1 VPVIRFREQHSV
13 VSDGN
18 GWFQVVIGQGIA
30 DIGSFNEINWTE
42 ENTLIL
48 ECNNEG
54 SFELVTSQVI
64 YGAPFSF
71 SGDNDVSNDIVN
83 GSPAG
88 GDLIGTYPNPQVGF
102 ILGNPISNENPNPG
116 EVLIWNGTF
125 WSPDTL
131 SGIQGPQG
139 LTGAQGPQGDV
150 GPAGPQGLTGAQ
162 GPQGDAG
169 PAGPQG
175 LQGLQGDPG
184 PPGVYQ
190 AGEGIFMYEDLIINI
205 GDVDGS
211 DDLINSTLFNG
222 DVQGNYNNI
231 EVVKL
236 RQIEISETIP
246 NDGEVL
252 GFDGFQWVPFQ
263 LSDEVSLE
271 GDVNGTS
278 LESEVVALK
287 GKPIN
292 DDLIEDFAQSLLVYN
307 ENTSEWTVT
316 EYTPAPTQY
325 WNPQVPFGIN
335 YLSTQVNQDDLSP
348 TFDTEYTLGTG
359 EFRWSLVYSANGVA
373 NTSDK
378 RLKKNIDGVENGLE
392 LISQMNPVKY
402 NWNSELDGDQ
412 KHLGFLAQDMEKLVP
427 EVVVKDTKKDGSEIY
442 GLKYAELIPVLVKAI
457 QELNEKNEELVKR
470 IQQLES
476 KK

>member
-1 VPVIRFREQHSV
+1 LT
-13 VSDGN
+13 GA
-18 GWFQVVIGQGIA
+18 QGPQG
-30 DIGSFNEINWTE
+30 DVGPQ
-42 ENTLIL
+42 
-48 ECNNEG
+48 G
-54 SFELVTSQVI
+54 
-64 YGAPFSF
+64 P
-71 SGDNDVSNDIVN
+71 SG
-83 GSPAG
+83 
-88 GDLIGTYPNPQVGF
+88 PQG
-102 ILGNPISNENPNPG
+102 LTGP
-116 EVLIWNGTF
+116 
-125 WSPDTL
+125 
-131 SGIQGPQG
+131 QGPQG

-150 GPAGPQGLTGAQ
+150 GPAGPQGPSGPQGLTGAQGPQGDVGPQGPSGPQGLTGAQGPQGDVGPAGPQGLTGAQGPQGDVGPQGPSGPQGLTGAQGPQGDVGPAGPSGPQGLTGAQGPQGDVGPAGPTGSQGLTGAQ

-402 NWNSELDGDQ
+402 NWNSEQDGDQ